1 MTEEFYTEPPV
12 ASEPESE
19 MALDLVRAIM
29 VGNDSA
35 KQAAYRRLEAVWSQG
50 KIDDF
55 VIDVEALFRMAAG

>member
-1 MTEEFYTEPPV
+1 MPEEFSTEQPAAV
-12 ASEPESE
+12 EPEFE

-50 KIDDF
+50 KIDDL
-55 VIDVEALFRMAAG
+55 VIDVESLFRMAAG